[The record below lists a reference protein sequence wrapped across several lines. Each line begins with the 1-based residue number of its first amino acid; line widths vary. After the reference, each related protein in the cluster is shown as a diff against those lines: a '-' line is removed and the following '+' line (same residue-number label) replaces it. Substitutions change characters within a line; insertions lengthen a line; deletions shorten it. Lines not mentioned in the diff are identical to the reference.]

1 MKKRLILVIALVSI
15 ILMLTQVLAESDPI
29 YQKCRDH
36 PRDAWCY
43 EEEVERIGDP
53 ELCENILVYWPVADG
68 VHGWCLYRL
77 ALKKKDCSLC
87 DRIKKADIRKLCIEE
102 MCT

>member
-15 ILMLTQVLAESDPI
+15 ILMLTQVLAESGPI